1 MNVTIDLVDE
11 TESLNKKQLELVQQ
25 LIVKTAEVESL
36 KGDIEVSIT
45 FVNEEQIQQINAEY
59 RNKNQPTDVISF
71 ALNDQIDGEV
81 NVVGEGMPN
90 MLGDIII
97 SVPHIKRQAE
107 EYKHTFERELG
118 FLTVH
123 GMLHLL
129 GFDHKTEAEEK
140 EMFSRQENIL
150 MQYGLTR

>member
-1 MNVTIDLVDE
+1 MSVIIDLVDE
-11 TESLNKKQLELVQQ
+11 TETLNKEQQDLVKQLIE
-25 LIVKTAEVESL
+25 KTAELEQL
-36 KGDIEVSIT
+36 EGDIEVSVT
-45 FVNEEQIQQINAEY
+45 FVTEEQIQEINAEY

-71 ALNDQIDGEV
+71 ALNDQVEGEV
-81 NVVGEGMPN
+81 DVVGEGMPN

-107 EYKHTFERELG
+107 EYEHTFERELG

-129 GFDHKTEAEEK
+129 GYDHNTEAEEK